1 MGDDHPDTAR
11 ELAPANAW
19 PGRGGPVP
27 VPGSVYA
34 DLLAAGKMEDPY
46 YRDNEDA
53 ALALMEKDFL
63 YAACFVPEEGILNC
77 PTQVLRFEG
86 VDTVADIRL
95 NGVLLAHVENMHR
108 TFEFEV
114 GGILKPGENWMEV
127 KLYSP
132 TRWIREQYA
141 AKPGGRQ
148 PRRHEG
154 LCQPAQG
161 PLHVRLG
168 LGPPSA
174 RRGHVAAG
182 FPAGNRRR
190 PAALAC
196 RCASTMSTAG

>member
-1 MGDDHPDTAR
+1 MGMITQILHENWRLQMPG
-11 ELAPANAW
+11 LAETVPAQ
-19 PGRGGPVP
+19 

-108 TFEFEV
+108 TFQFEV
-114 GGILKPGENWMEV
+114 GGILKPGENWLEV

-132 TRWIREQYA
+132 TKWIREHYRQNPA
-141 AKPGGRQ
+141 EGSSDAMKGFANLRKAHCMFGWDWGPTFQTRACGGR
-148 PRRHEG
+148 
-154 LCQPAQG
+154 
-161 PLHVRLG
+161 
-168 LGPPSA
+168 
-174 RRGHVAAG
+174 
-182 FPAGNRRR
+182 FP
-190 PAALAC
+190 C
-196 RCASTMSTAG
+196 WE

>member
-1 MGDDHPDTAR
+1 MITQILHENWRLQMPG
-11 ELAPANAW
+11 LAEAVPAQ
-19 PGRGGPVP
+19 

-108 TFEFEV
+108 TFQFEV
-114 GGILKPGENWMEV
+114 GGILKPGENWLEV

-132 TRWIREQYA
+132 TKWIREHY
-141 AKPGGRQ
+141 RQ
-148 PRRHEG
+148 NPAEG
-154 LCQPAQG
+154 SSDAMKGFANLRKAHCMFGWDWG
-161 PLHVRLG
+161 PHLPDAG
-168 LGPPSA
+168 LDRKS
-174 RRGHVAAG
+174 VV
-182 FPAGNRRR
+182 
-190 PAALAC
+190 
-196 RCASTMSTAG
+196 